1 MLGPTTSKHVRDGTY
16 PLGNLGAT
24 ASLSHPAGIST
35 IPYASFLQIER
46 YEYQEGLKKV
56 AANQNDALGAQS
68 RSGASRVL
76 VGGLN
81 MMMERYYSSDG
92 RWSMDADAAA
102 INTNENK
109 RNGREYSSSG
119 SYWTGGPLPVRQN
132 YPGGDKEIYLPNGNT
147 TTINE
152 LMKEKEGPLARRR
165 DGLKAS
171 IVNLALPDEFQYSY
185 SADWGNTFKMGTRAL
200 LADNFLK
207 GGALAVAGGAIG

>member
-76 VGGLN
+76 VG
-81 MMMERYYSSDG
+81 
-92 RWSMDADAAA
+92 
-102 INTNENK
+102 
-109 RNGREYSSSG
+109 
-119 SYWTGGPLPVRQN
+119 
-132 YPGGDKEIYLPNGNT
+132 
-147 TTINE
+147 
-152 LMKEKEGPLARRR
+152 
-165 DGLKAS
+165 
-171 IVNLALPDEFQYSY
+171 
-185 SADWGNTFKMGTRAL
+185 
-200 LADNFLK
+200 
-207 GGALAVAGGAIG
+207 